1 MGLKEWIIPQDHKF
15 FNKLDAISDNAV
27 DAAEALDDLLEDYTD
42 LEAKRKRIE
51 DHENIGDDLVHD
63 LYELLNRSFIT
74 PIDHGDMALL
84 MSGLDDFVDYIE
96 AATVRLYLY
105 DIEEPTEGMQNL
117 GSLIKSQSYEVQKAV
132 AGLRDLHEPDDI
144 EKALIEI
151 HTFENAAD
159 DIFNQAI
166 ANLIRTQ
173 DPKTIITRKEILE
186 HLETATD
193 KAEET
198 ANIIGD
204 IVMKNA

>member
-1 MGLKEWIIPQDHKF
+1 MGLKEWIIPQDPKF
-15 FNKLDAISDNAV
+15 YNKLDAIAENAV
-27 DAAEALDDLLEDYTD
+27 DAAEALDDLLQDYTN
-42 LEAKRKRIE
+42 LEEKRTRIE

-84 MSGLDDFVDYIE
+84 MAGLDDFVDYIE
-96 AATVRLYLY
+96 AAAVRLYLY

-117 GSLIKSQSYEVQKAV
+117 GSLIKRQSYEVKKAV
-132 AGLRDLHEPDDI
+132 AGLREIREPNDI
-144 EKALIEI
+144 DKALIEI
-151 HTFENAAD
+151 HTLENAAD
-159 DIFNQAI
+159 DVFNQAI
-166 ANLIRTQ
+166 ANLIRNE

-193 KAEET
+193 KAEEA

-204 IVMKNA
+204 IRMKNA